1 MSIVLNSSGGGS
13 VTINEP
19 STASNF
25 TVTLPAA
32 TGTAMVSGN
41 QPAFSV
47 YMSTNQTV
55 ASSNVKLAFNTVV
68 FDTNSNYNT
77 TNYRFT
83 PTVAGYYQFNATMN
97 GNTDFTIPCVQIW
110 KNGQAGSSSNIQGYQ
125 QYTGGR
131 AYNADAGGIFYM
143 NGSTDY
149 VEVYLYSSSG
159 GTVGS
164 GSNGSVFTGCL
175 LRTA

>member
-1 MSIVLNSSGGGS
+1 MTQAIAVA
-13 VTINEP
+13 
-19 STASNF
+19 TA
-25 TVTLPAA
+25 V
-32 TGTAMVSGN
+32 GN
-41 QPAFSV
+41 GPAFSV

-164 GSNGSVFTGCL
+164 GSNGSIFTGCL
-175 LRTA
+175 LRAA